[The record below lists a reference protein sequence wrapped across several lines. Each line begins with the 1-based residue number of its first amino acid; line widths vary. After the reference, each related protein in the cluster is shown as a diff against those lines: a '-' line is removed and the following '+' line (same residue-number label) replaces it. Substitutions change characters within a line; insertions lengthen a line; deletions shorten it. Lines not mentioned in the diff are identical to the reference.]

1 MEDILVFLRL
11 YKTAGTCIVQSAI
24 IHCFVRLVDAFLM
37 EHAVEVVGS
46 DELSLVSFLGLGEGL
61 EAALARIV
69 YQRFAFNI
77 FIVRSLQMS
86 PVSFR
91 REHVLV
97 VNELFRRA
105 VFV

>member
-1 MEDILVFLRL
+1 
-11 YKTAGTCIVQSAI
+11 
-24 IHCFVRLVDAFLM
+24 M